1 MYYNNLRKCCFN
13 TKISKNAVLNEN
25 IIFANLRIKYI
36 FQKMKRLAVFASGSG
51 TNFQQICEYF
61 IEKNSEIKIELLVVN
76 KANAYVV
83 ERAKQLNVKS
93 VYFNREDFYSSDKVV
108 ECLLENKID
117 FIVLAGFLWLVPSN
131 ILKNYENKII
141 NIHPALL
148 PKYGGK
154 GMHGHHVHQAVIA
167 AKEQESGITI
177 HYVNEKYDEGN
188 IIFQAKCS
196 ITPEDTADSL
206 AEKIHLLEK
215 EHFPKV
221 IDNLLS

>member
-1 MYYNNLRKCCFN
+1 
-13 TKISKNAVLNEN
+13 
-25 IIFANLRIKYI
+25 
-36 FQKMKRLAVFASGSG
+36 MKRVAVFASGSG

-61 IEKNSEIKIELLVVN
+61 NQKNNDIEIELLIVN
-76 KANAYVV
+76 KKNAYVL

-93 VYFNREDFYSSDKVV
+93 QYFNREDFYYSDRVV
-108 ECLLENKID
+108 ECLKENQID
-117 FIVLAGFLWLVPSN
+117 FIVLAGFLWLIPDN
-131 ILKNYENKII
+131 ILKEYPNKII

-154 GMHGHHVHQAVIA
+154 GMHGHHVHEAVIA

-221 IDNLLS
+221 IDSLLS

>member
-1 MYYNNLRKCCFN
+1 
-13 TKISKNAVLNEN
+13 
-25 IIFANLRIKYI
+25 
-36 FQKMKRLAVFASGSG
+36 MKRVAVFASGSG

-61 IEKNSEIKIELLVVN
+61 NQKNNDIKIELLIVN
-76 KANAYVV
+76 KKNAYVL

-93 VYFNREDFYSSDKVV
+93 QYFNREDFYYSDRVV
-108 ECLLENKID
+108 ECLKENQID
-117 FIVLAGFLWLVPSN
+117 FIVLAGFLWLIPDN
-131 ILKNYENKII
+131 ILKEYPNKII

-148 PKYGGK
+148 PNYGGK
-154 GMHGHHVHQAVIA
+154 GMHGHHVHEAVIA

-196 ITPEDTADSL
+196 ISSEDTADSL

-221 IDNLLS
+221 IDSLLS

>member
-1 MYYNNLRKCCFN
+1 
-13 TKISKNAVLNEN
+13 
-25 IIFANLRIKYI
+25 
-36 FQKMKRLAVFASGSG
+36 MKRVAVFASGSG

-61 IEKNSEIKIELLVVN
+61 NQKNNDIKIELLIVN
-76 KANAYVV
+76 KKNAYVL

-108 ECLLENKID
+108 ECLKENQID
-117 FIVLAGFLWLVPSN
+117 FIVLAGFLWLIPDN
-131 ILKNYENKII
+131 ILKEYPNKII

-154 GMHGHHVHQAVIA
+154 GMHGHHVHEAVIA
-167 AKEQESGITI
+167 AKEPESGITI

-221 IDNLLS
+221 IDSLLS

>member
-1 MYYNNLRKCCFN
+1 
-13 TKISKNAVLNEN
+13 
-25 IIFANLRIKYI
+25 
-36 FQKMKRLAVFASGSG
+36 MKRVAVFASGSG

-61 IEKNSEIKIELLVVN
+61 NQKNNDIKIELLIVN
-76 KANAYVV
+76 KKNAYVL

-93 VYFNREDFYSSDKVV
+93 QYFNREDFYYSDRVV
-108 ECLLENKID
+108 ECLKENQID
-117 FIVLAGFLWLVPSN
+117 FIVLAGFLWLIPDN
-131 ILKNYENKII
+131 ILKEYPNKII

-148 PKYGGK
+148 PNYGGK
-154 GMHGHHVHQAVIA
+154 GMHGHHVHEAVIA
-167 AKEQESGITI
+167 AKEPESGITI

>member
-1 MYYNNLRKCCFN
+1 
-13 TKISKNAVLNEN
+13 
-25 IIFANLRIKYI
+25 
-36 FQKMKRLAVFASGSG
+36 MKRVAVFASGSG

-61 IEKNSEIKIELLVVN
+61 NQKNNDIKIELLVVN

-93 VYFNREDFYSSDKVV
+93 QYFNREDFYYSDRVV
-108 ECLLENKID
+108 ECLKENQID
-117 FIVLAGFLWLVPSN
+117 FIVLAGFLWLIPDN
-131 ILKNYENKII
+131 ILKEYPNKII

-154 GMHGHHVHQAVIA
+154 GMHGHHVHEAVIA

-221 IDNLLS
+221 IDSLLS

>member
-1 MYYNNLRKCCFN
+1 
-13 TKISKNAVLNEN
+13 
-25 IIFANLRIKYI
+25 
-36 FQKMKRLAVFASGSG
+36 MKRLAVFASGSG

-61 IEKNSEIKIELLVVN
+61 KEKNGDIKVELLVVN
-76 KANAYVV
+76 KANAYVL

-93 VYFNREDFYSSDKVV
+93 VYFNREDFYSTDKVV
-108 ECLLENKID
+108 EYLLENQID